1 MRAARSWLVFLWM
14 AVTVIPLASFIIVS
28 TPFLSP
34 DFRWWYLARPWLRAA
49 IGAVRLIGGVEYRVR
64 GEQFLPDARDN
75 QRIILCPKH
84 QSTWETFF
92 FASRMPHPLAYVFK
106 RELLFIP
113 FFGWAMACL
122 NMIHIDRSARGDAWN
137 KVAMLGE
144 RLMDQGKW
152 VIMFPEGTRS
162 VRGGQGT
169 YKTGSARLAIAT
181 NASIVPI
188 AVTSARCWPRKT
200 FSFIPGTIEVSIGE
214 PIAPV
219 PGQSAGALMARVESW
234 IESEMRRLD
243 PDAYPESERPVDPA
257 RREAAL
263 QEVLEEQAAA
273 ARAAQGV
280 IEEDAQ

>member
-14 AVTVIPLASFIIVS
+14 AVTVIPLASIIIVS

-162 VRGGQGT
+162 VRGGQGI

>member
-1 MRAARSWLVFLWM
+1 MRVVRSSLVFLWM
-14 AVTVIPLASFIIVS
+14 AVTVIPLASVIIIA

-49 IGAVRLIGGVEYRVR
+49 IGAVKLIGGVEYRVR

-137 KVAMLGE
+137 KVALLGE
-144 RLMDQGKW
+144 RLMEQGKW

-162 VRGGQGT
+162 ARGGQGI
-169 YKTGSARLAIAT
+169 YKTGSARLALAT

-188 AVTSARCWPRKT
+188 AVASARCWPRKT
-200 FSFIPGTIEVSIGE
+200 FTFIPGTIEVSIGE
-214 PIAPV
+214 PITPR

-234 IESEMRRLD
+234 IENEMRRLD
-243 PDAYPESERPVDPA
+243 PDAYPESERPADPV
-257 RREAAL
+257 RQEAAL
-263 QEVLEEQAAA
+263 QKALEERAAA
-273 ARAAQGV
+273 ARAAQGA